1 MDCISSILAPLL
13 LSLGLAA
20 GCDSTPPGQDPLRA
34 LAHASPPRSADQ
46 AADAPASR
54 APSSVLDIGDV
65 YFDFDGYEIRPRDAR
80 ILDIAAEILKARPR
94 VRVLIEG
101 HADERGTNEYNL
113 ALGERRAHSALHYLL
128 ARGVPG
134 EQLSAVS
141 YGALRPLCDA
151 RDDSCRARNR
161 RAHLVVTPA
170 PPER

>member
-20 GCDSTPPGQDPLRA
+20 GCDITPPGQDPLRA
-34 LAHASPPRSADQ
+34 LAHAPMPRAADPG
-46 AADAPASR
+46 ADAPARS
-54 APSSVLDIGDV
+54 ASSSVLDIGDV

-80 ILDIAAEILKARPR
+80 ILDIAAEILKARPS

-101 HADERGTNEYNL
+101 HADERGTSEYNL
-113 ALGERRAHSALHYLL
+113 VLGERRAHSALNYLL

-141 YGALRPLCDA
+141 YGALRPLCDVQ
-151 RDDSCRARNR
+151 DDSCRARNR

-170 PPER
+170 APER